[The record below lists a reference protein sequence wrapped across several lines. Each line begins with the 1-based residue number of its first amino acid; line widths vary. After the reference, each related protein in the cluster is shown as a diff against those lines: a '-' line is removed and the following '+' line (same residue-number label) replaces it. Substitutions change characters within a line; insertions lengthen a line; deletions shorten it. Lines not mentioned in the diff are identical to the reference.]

1 VAAVTSRG
9 KVADFWDD
17 VLARW
22 IDGRDH
28 LIPPLPEWLN
38 SYSGTGKGTVDFG
51 HYPDPYVGDLR
62 GGTHDVRLVVLGLNP
77 GRGYPGLQGPDGTWT
92 KRIAEVGYSHC
103 FDRSPGEDPKS
114 WIELHGKPSPYWR
127 NLINFGKRWSNDPNF
142 DVHGILNFELYPW
155 HSDAVTAPMVP
166 PPHVIDQ
173 FIWQPCQEVETKAVF
188 AFGAPWFQLCAALD
202 LHEVRRWG
210 ADGTPFPM
218 EDDKGW
224 RMRAYQLPSGQF
236 AVVSSQPGF
245 AGPPGP
251 RRLGIM
257 HDLLSD
263 LLADWNLP
271 APSPRPMPDKRPSIH
286 ASAALEPRV
295 TAGSDD
301 PVPNAPAYR
310 RRMTLVLEMVAVL
323 HRRGYQHLRIVP
335 GMSGSGLYW
344 RCTFT
349 PAINVEPNPS
359 QQGID
364 QIRNHEYLTAQ
375 WTNANEDD
383 IFGAPEA
390 QEMSPIEMADYFTK
404 TYPDIVNASRG
415 SDWAY
420 AGWYAEM
427 LGSVDHNFFPIFY
440 ADYLSVTDRLVP
452 FVTDQPT
459 GETPRLALP
468 PKVKAQR
475 AADAPT
481 RAQQRMVWQP
491 GEVTVT
497 PPNKTP
503 PKA

>member
-1 VAAVTSRG
+1 MTARAN
-9 KVADFWDD
+9 VADFWDD

-22 IDGRDH
+22 IDNRDH
-28 LIPPLPEWLN
+28 LVPPLHEWLN
-38 SYSGTGKGTVDFG
+38 SYSGTGKGAVDDG

-77 GRGYPGLQGPDGTWT
+77 GRGYPGLQGRDGIWT
-92 KRIAEVGYSHC
+92 KRIAEDGYSHC
-103 FDRSPGEDPKS
+103 FNRSPAEDARS
-114 WIELHGKPSPYWR
+114 WIELHVKQSPYWR
-127 NLINFGKRWSNDPNF
+127 NLINFGKRWTNDPNF

-166 PPHVIDQ
+166 PPQVIDQ
-173 FIWQPCQEVETKAVF
+173 FIWQPCQEVGTQAVF

-202 LHEVRRWG
+202 LHEAKRWG

-224 RMRAYQLPSGQF
+224 RMRAYRLPSGQF

-251 RRLGIM
+251 KRLGIM
-257 HDLLSD
+257 RDLLSD
-263 LLADWNLP
+263 LFVELKLPGLP
-271 APSPRPMPDKRPSIH
+271 AIPNTLPSTHVPAALKTQAAAGPDHPMPN
-286 ASAALEPRV
+286 
-295 TAGSDD
+295 D
-301 PVPNAPAYR
+301 PACR

-349 PAINVEPNPS
+349 PATNVEPNAS
-359 QQGID
+359 QEGID
-364 QIRNHEYLTAQ
+364 QVRDHDHLTAQ

-390 QEMSPIEMADYFTK
+390 QEMSPIELADYFSY
-404 TYPDIVNASRG
+404 TYPDIVNASLG

-440 ADYLSVTDRLVP
+440 ADYLSITDQLVP
-452 FVTDQPT
+452 FVTDQQT
-459 GETPRLALP
+459 GEMPRLASP
-468 PKVKAQR
+468 PPATASGNGPPHAR
-475 AADAPT
+475 T
-481 RAQQRMVWQP
+481 RAQKRMVWQP
-491 GEVTVT
+491 DQVTVT
-497 PPNKTP
+497 PPNETP
-503 PKA
+503 PHA